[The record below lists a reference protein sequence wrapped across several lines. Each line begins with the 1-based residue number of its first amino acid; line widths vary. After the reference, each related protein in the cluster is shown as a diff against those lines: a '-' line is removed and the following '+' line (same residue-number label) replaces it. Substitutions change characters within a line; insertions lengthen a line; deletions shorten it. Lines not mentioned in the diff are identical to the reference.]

1 MLLVAIRCQDC
12 DFVTA
17 RLQSHGRI
25 DDQAFGA
32 SDSKVRMHENDAL
45 SVRSLRHTET
55 RMQSSADDVHET
67 RCLAD
72 NLFVAFCPVSSAQ
85 TDSLQEATAESQ
97 AQYHGE

>member
-1 MLLVAIRCQDC
+1 MLLVAIRCQDR
-12 DFVTA
+12 DFVAA
-17 RLQSHGRI
+17 RLQSHGCI

-55 RMQSSADDVHET
+55 RMQSSVDDVRET

-72 NLFVAFCPVSSAQ
+72 DLFCRGLSSLERANRQ
-85 TDSLQEATAESQ
+85 LAGSDS
-97 AQYHGE
+97 GV